1 MNPDFRNPHNV
12 NQKMIFK
19 IGIVST
25 LTPAVRRPRS
35 TQPNPTHIPG
45 EQGAQ
50 SRVTSVSQFA
60 RAGEVI
66 ARTVSSLRSRSVH
79 RLRER
84 EITRRGWK
92 VRIAAAVIAV
102 GRIDS
107 YIVVSLTINRVG
119 HLVADLGWVDFVF
132 CCSTVSQI
140 MLGHMRIRQY

>member
-1 MNPDFRNPHNV
+1 MVTLLLWRRNRFCLSKIVNPDFRNPHNV

-66 ARTVSSLRSRSVH
+66 ARTVSSLRSPVGRSIGYVVT
-79 RLRER
+79 R
-84 EITRRGWK
+84 EITRRTDAK
-92 VRIAAAVIAV
+92 V
-102 GRIDS
+102 GRYELQPPPLSRSAELILTS
-107 YIVVSLTINRVG
+107 SASSPSRRRASLTI
-119 HLVADLGWVDFVF
+119 
-132 CCSTVSQI
+132 T
-140 MLGHMRIRQY
+140 